1 MYCLLTF
8 AQCSELSVSAK
19 VIWTVRLC
27 IDLFMCA
34 CLFARLLK
42 SDSKCVRAAQY
53 EYLPCLHVCVCYD
66 PINDELCPLINVL
79 KYAIADD
86 CGYSIDYEPRSG
98 KGAADGVG
106 DGTGA

>member
-1 MYCLLTF
+1 MFACLVYKPNRLWADGNIGSQEWGGGIEHMYCLLTF

-53 EYLPCLHVCVCYD
+53 EYLPCMLVCVCVM
-66 PINDELCPLINVL
+66 IQ
-79 KYAIADD
+79 
-86 CGYSIDYEPRSG
+86 
-98 KGAADGVG
+98 
-106 DGTGA
+106 